1 MPAAESLPAEL
12 ARILGAKNVLTAP
25 EKTRAYTEELRGRH
39 RSECLAVALPANAEE
54 VSAVVSCCARAG
66 AGIVPQGG
74 NTGTMGGAVARRGQV
89 ILNLRRMNR
98 VLGVDEAN
106 HSMHV
111 QAGCVLADIQEAA
124 RARGRLFPLS
134 LGAQGSC
141 QIGGNLAT
149 NAGGVNVLH
158 YGNARDLALGLEV
171 VLADG
176 RIWSGLSA
184 LRKDNTGYDLKNLF
198 IGSEGTLGV
207 ITAAVLKLFPALQS
221 ESVALAGLRA
231 PEAALEL
238 LGRLRAATADR
249 LVTFELMGGI
259 AVHSV
264 LRHFSGARAPL
275 AAQHE
280 WYALLK
286 AGSAAPGPALRER
299 VEACLARAL
308 QDDVLQD
315 AVIAENE
322 TQARELLRLREQVV
336 EAQRF
341 EGGSIKHDVS
351 VPVSSVPEFLR
362 RAERAVTDAMP
373 GARPYPYGHMGD
385 GNMHFNISQP
395 PDMETKAF
403 LSQWDAMNRVV
414 HEVAHQLGGSFS
426 AEHGIG
432 ISKLGEMRR
441 YKDPVSLALYRQI
454 KRALDPGDLF
464 NPGKL
469 LPAEEGGGGRAA
481 NAPPGASATRG
492 AKPASR

>member
-39 RSECLAVALPANAEE
+39 RSECLAVALPANVEE

-124 RARGRLFPLS
+124 RTRGRLFPLS

-275 AAQHE
+275 AARHE

-286 AGSAAPGPALRER
+286 PAAPRRARHCASGWRPAWRARCRTMCCRTRSSPKTKRRRASCRGCASRWWRRSVLKAAASSTMSRCR
-299 VEACLARAL
+299 CQASPNFCAARSARSQMRCPARAP
-308 QDDVLQD
+308 
-315 AVIAENE
+315 IPTGTWE
-322 TQARELLRLREQVV
+322 TATCISTSRSRRTWT
-336 EAQRF
+336 QRRF
-341 EGGSIKHDVS
+341 CRSG
-351 VPVSSVPEFLR
+351 
-362 RAERAVTDAMP
+362 
-373 GARPYPYGHMGD
+373 
-385 GNMHFNISQP
+385 
-395 PDMETKAF
+395 
-403 LSQWDAMNRVV
+403 
-414 HEVAHQLGGSFS
+414 
-426 AEHGIG
+426 
-432 ISKLGEMRR
+432 
-441 YKDPVSLALYRQI
+441 
-454 KRALDPGDLF
+454 
-464 NPGKL
+464 
-469 LPAEEGGGGRAA
+469 
-481 NAPPGASATRG
+481 TR
-492 AKPASR
+492 